1 MSWKGRILGA
11 IIGLLFS
18 PIGSVIGFILGYFFY
33 DKSRNQQVKLQS
45 QQQQHAKNSFLEA
58 HYATRD
64 HEQLLQS
71 AFRLMG
77 YVARGAGRIN
87 EAHIKQAEHVM
98 DTLNLNSTQR
108 ASAIKN
114 FSLGKSGDFNFIHE
128 ITLLKHVL
136 GANNSMRSY
145 FMELLVGIVVIDQ
158 NIASGERDRLFR
170 IGGYVGV
177 STSELDVLIEKRLR
191 EISPQAQTSQQ
202 ERQAQHERQAQRAPA
217 QEQAQAQAKA
227 EAGAAQT
234 ATAESSS
241 QRQPSRSHK
250 GWLLV
255 VVLVLGIIGGGGW
268 WAYHNKIFVTP
279 ENLHKFCDLHNNGIA
294 CYRLATRYA
303 QGKGVPQDSQL
314 AQKYFQRGCELHN
327 AKACT
332 YVAQASMQGQTPAV
346 DATTA
351 DAPAPAPKTPA
362 MSDQEIEQL
371 RNMLLEGENSRNVL
385 NIETQDQA
393 PAEQP

>member
-33 DKSRNQQVKLQS
+33 DKSRNQQVRLQS

-202 ERQAQHERQAQRAPA
+202 ERQAQHERQAQREPA
-217 QEQAQAQAKA
+217 QEQAQAKA

-241 QRQPSRSHK
+241 QRQPSHSRK
-250 GWLLV
+250 GWILV
-255 VVLVLGIIGGGGW
+255 GLLVLGVIGGGGGW

-346 DATTA
+346 AATTA

-393 PAEQP
+393 PSEQP

>member
-202 ERQAQHERQAQRAPA
+202 ERPAQHERQAQREPA
-217 QEQAQAQAKA
+217 QEQAQAKA

-268 WAYHNKIFVTP
+268 WAYHNKIFVTS

-332 YVAQASMQGQTPAV
+332 YVAQARMQGQTPAV
-346 DATTA
+346 AATTA

-393 PAEQP
+393 PSEQP

>member
-108 ASAIKN
+108 ATAIKN
-114 FSLGKSGDFNFIHE
+114 FSLGKSSDFNFIHE

-136 GANNSMRSY
+136 GSNNSMRSY
-145 FMELLVGIVVIDQ
+145 LMELLVGIVVIDQ
-158 NIASGERDRLFR
+158 NIATGERDRLFR

-177 STSELDVLIEKRLR
+177 STSELDALIEKRLR
-191 EISPQAQTSQQ
+191 EIRP
-202 ERQAQHERQAQRAPA
+202 RERQAQRAPA
-217 QEQAQAQAKA
+217 QEQAKA
-227 EAGAAQT
+227 EAGAAQS
-234 ATAESSS
+234 ATEDSGS
-241 QRQPSRSHK
+241 QVQPSRSRK
-250 GWLLV
+250 GWILV
-255 VVLVLGIIGGGGW
+255 GLLVLGVIGGGGGW

-303 QGKGVPQDSQL
+303 QGKGVPQNSQL
-314 AQKYFQRGCELHN
+314 AQEYFQRGCELHN
-327 AKACT
+327 AKACS
-332 YVAQASMQGQTPAV
+332 YVAQVPA
-346 DATTA
+346 APAATA
-351 DAPAPAPKTPA
+351 DASAPAPKTPA

-385 NIETQDQA
+385 NIETQDQQDQ
-393 PAEQP
+393 AELH

>member
-64 HEQLLQS
+64 HEKLLQS

-98 DTLNLNSTQR
+98 DTLNLNSPQR
-108 ASAIKN
+108 AAAIKN

-136 GANNSMRSY
+136 GSNNSMRSY

-177 STSELDVLIEKRLR
+177 STSELDALIEKRLR
-191 EISPQAQTSQQ
+191 EIRPREQAAQQ
-202 ERQAQHERQAQRAPA
+202 ERQAQRAPA
-217 QEQAQAQAKA
+217 QEQAKA
-227 EAGAAQT
+227 EAGAAQS
-234 ATAESSS
+234 ATEESGS
-241 QRQPSRSHK
+241 QVQPSRSRK
-250 GWLLV
+250 GWILV
-255 VVLVLGIIGGGGW
+255 GLLVLGVIGGGGW

-332 YVAQASMQGQTPAV
+332 YVAQASMQGQTP
-346 DATTA
+346 
-351 DAPAPAPKTPA
+351 PA

>member
-87 EAHIKQAEHVM
+87 EAHIKHAEHVM

-136 GANNSMRSY
+136 GSNNSMRSY

-177 STSELDVLIEKRLR
+177 STSELDALIEKRLQEIRPR
-191 EISPQAQTSQQ
+191 EQAAQQ
-202 ERQAQHERQAQRAPA
+202 ERPAQRERQAQRAPA
-217 QEQAQAQAKA
+217 QEQAKA
-227 EAGAAQT
+227 EAGAAQS
-234 ATAESSS
+234 ATEDSGS
-241 QRQPSRSHK
+241 QVQPSRSRK
-250 GWLLV
+250 GWILV
-255 VVLVLGIIGGGGW
+255 GLLVLGVIGGGGW

-303 QGKGVPQDSQL
+303 QGKGVLQDSQL

-332 YVAQASMQGQTPAV
+332 YVAQASMQGQTPA
-346 DATTA
+346 APAATA
-351 DAPAPAPKTPA
+351 DVPAPAPKTPA

>member
-108 ASAIKN
+108 AAAIKN

-177 STSELDVLIEKRLR
+177 STSELDALIEKRLR

-202 ERQAQHERQAQRAPA
+202 ERQAQHERPAQREPA
-217 QEQAQAQAKA
+217 QEQAQAKA

-346 DATTA
+346 AATTA

-393 PAEQP
+393 PSEQP

>member
-177 STSELDVLIEKRLR
+177 STSELDALIEKRLR

-202 ERQAQHERQAQRAPA
+202 ERQAQHERPAQREPA
-217 QEQAQAQAKA
+217 QEQAQAKA

-346 DATTA
+346 AATTA

-393 PAEQP
+393 PSEQP

>member
-108 ASAIKN
+108 AAAIKN

-177 STSELDVLIEKRLR
+177 STSELDVLIDKRLQEIRPR
-191 EISPQAQTSQQ
+191 EQAAQQ
-202 ERQAQHERQAQRAPA
+202 ERPAQREPA
-217 QEQAQAQAKA
+217 QEQAQAKA
-227 EAGAAQT
+227 EAGAAQS
-234 ATAESSS
+234 ATEESSA
-241 QRQPSRSHK
+241 QVQPSRSRK
-250 GWLLV
+250 GWILV
-255 VVLVLGIIGGGGW
+255 GLLVLGVIGGGGW

-279 ENLHKFCDLHNNGIA
+279 DNLHKFCDLHNNGIA

-332 YVAQASMQGQTPAV
+332 YVAPASMQGQTPAV
-346 DATTA
+346 AATTA

-393 PAEQP
+393 PSEQP

>member
-87 EAHIKQAEHVM
+87 EAHIKQAERVM

-217 QEQAQAQAKA
+217 QEQAQAKS

-393 PAEQP
+393 PSEQP

>member
-108 ASAIKN
+108 AAAIKN

-177 STSELDVLIEKRLR
+177 STSELDALIEKRLR

-202 ERQAQHERQAQRAPA
+202 ERQAQHERPAQREPA
-217 QEQAQAQAKA
+217 QEQAQAKA

-346 DATTA
+346 AATTA
-351 DAPAPAPKTPA
+351 EAPAPAPKTPA

-393 PAEQP
+393 PSEQP